1 MSHHLNCI
9 RHISSQSQ
17 SHAFRISETAISLPL
32 RNTDHAAL
40 STDPASRYTNRSAS
54 RPCPA
59 SPAPSNPQRTCTC
72 MHSVRT
78 GRDLISSRFPVP
90 PLPGPARPFNFI
102 SRHTLFAGP
111 HFGCSRLHSET
122 NSERGLFAYPFVS
135 RVTRQRSPVNQLNSN
150 LALAMCFYLG

>member
-59 SPAPSNPQRTCTC
+59 SPTPSNPQRTCTC
-72 MHSVRT
+72 MHPFVP
-78 GRDLISSRFPVP
+78 GAISSHLDSLCLHCLGLHD
-90 PLPGPARPFNFI
+90 PLIPSCAILCLLGPILGVLDSILKPTANGDF
-102 SRHTLFAGP
+102 
-111 HFGCSRLHSET
+111 
-122 NSERGLFAYPFVS
+122 
-135 RVTRQRSPVNQLNSN
+135 SPIPL
-150 LALAMCFYLG
+150 CLG